1 MITFVINK
9 DKYSEEFNCD
19 LKDSILSLKK
29 QIIERFRLNSDY
41 IDIDFQIDI
50 PIREIGKFNLEKGI
64 LPRTLDLYTFDRY
77 GLDGKTINATFSEVD
92 DYKPIQPKTKNPI
105 RFKKDL
111 SYLKKKEY
119 PKNKSNDSTLSFNLN
134 SNDDFPSLS

>member
-1 MITFVINK
+1 MITFVITK

-77 GLDGKTINATFSEVD
+77 GLDGKTINATFYEVD
-92 DYKPIQPKTKNPI
+92 DYEPIQPKTKNPI

-111 SYLKKKEY
+111 SYLKKKED
-119 PKNKSNDSTLSFNLN
+119 SNDSVSSFNLN

>member
-1 MITFVINK
+1 MITFVITK
-9 DKYSEEFNCD
+9 DKYTEEFNCD

-29 QIIERFRLNSDY
+29 QIIERFKLKHDY
-41 IDIDFQIDI
+41 IDIDFKIDI

-77 GLDGKTINATFSEVD
+77 GLDGKTIQATFYEIA
-92 DYKPIQPKTKNPI
+92 DYQPIQPKTNNPI

-111 SYLKKKEY
+111 SYLKKKEDSQ
-119 PKNKSNDSTLSFNLN
+119 NKSNESTLTFNLN
-134 SNDDFPSLS
+134 SNDDFPTLS

>member
-1 MITFVINK
+1 MITFVITK
-9 DKYSEEFNCD
+9 DKYTEEFKCS
-19 LKDSILSLKK
+19 LTDSILSLKK
-29 QIIERFRLNSDY
+29 QIIERFRVKSEY

-77 GLDGKTINATFSEVD
+77 GLDEKTIKATFYEVEN
-92 DYKPIQPKTKNPI
+92 YEPPQPRSKNKI
-105 RFKKDL
+105 TFNKDL
-111 SYLKKKEY
+111 SYLKKEEPTNK
-119 PKNKSNDSTLSFNLN
+119 PKLSKLTFDLN